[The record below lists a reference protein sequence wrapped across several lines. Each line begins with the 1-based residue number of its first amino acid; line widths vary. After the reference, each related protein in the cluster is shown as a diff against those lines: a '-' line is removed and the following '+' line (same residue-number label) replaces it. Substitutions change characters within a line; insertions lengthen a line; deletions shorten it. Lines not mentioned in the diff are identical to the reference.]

1 MSNSL
6 ALAAVTSTIRYLLER
21 AISAPHPGP
30 VGGASVRTLRLDQL
44 AAGDLAGTPGLNVL
58 LYQITPN
65 HAGNLTDLSTRDAS
79 GALLRRPNAAV
90 DLHYLITAFGD
101 EASMEGQR
109 LLARALVALAT
120 SPVLTR
126 DLIDAARTAH
136 QSQPDTAFLADGDL
150 ADQIELVKLSP
161 VPLSLEDHTRLWG
174 LFHEAPFQ
182 LSVAYR
188 ATVVLLEAE
197 VPTRRAMPVRTPV
210 LAVEVGFRPSLVS
223 VDPADPAVAPGV
235 GSAIVLRGSRL
246 LRGAATPTSIQVGP
260 ALLVPAPGSTPNEIH
275 ATLTAAVAAG
285 IQIIRVNHVR
295 PSPGP
300 GGPPDRI
307 IATSNALPLTVH
319 PGIAVDTVTQEAV
332 TFSLSPPLMAGQRA
346 VLRLDPV
353 PDGAAPLAL
362 AIAPVPLGD
371 PHRATVTVD
380 RGLIPDGVWLVRLE
394 TDGITSIPEQTGG
407 QYTGP
412 RLELG

>member
-21 AISAPHPGP
+21 AISVPHPGA

-109 LLARALVALAT
+109 LLARALIALAT
-120 SPVLTR
+120 APVLTR
-126 DLIDAARTAH
+126 DLIGAARTAH
-136 QSQPDTAFLADGDL
+136 QSQADTTFLADGDL
-150 ADQIELVKLSP
+150 DDQIELVKLSP

-197 VPTRRAMPVRTPV
+197 VPTRRPLPVRTPV
-210 LAVEVGFRPSLVS
+210 LAVEAGFRPVLVS
-223 VDPADPAVAPGV
+223 VGPADPAVAPAV
-235 GSAIVLRGSRL
+235 GSEIVLRGSGL
-246 LRGAATPTSIQVGP
+246 LRGESTPTSIQVGP
-260 ALLVPAPGSTPNEIH
+260 ALLAPAPGSTANLVH
-275 ATLTAAVAAG
+275 TALTGAVPAG
-285 IQIIRVNHVR
+285 ILVVRVDHVR
-295 PSPGP
+295 PSPGA

-319 PGIAVDTVTQEAV
+319 PGIAVAAVTPEAV

-346 VLRLDPV
+346 VLRLDAV
-353 PDGAAPLAL
+353 LDDAAPLAL
-362 AIAPVPLGD
+362 AVAPVPPGD

-380 RGLIPDGVWLVRLE
+380 RVLIPDGVWLVRIE
-394 TDGITSIPEQTGG
+394 TDGIASIPEQSDG